1 MSNSDSTDLIDDLL
15 GLDPQGSTH
24 AARHFRTKVLKGT
37 QASYEALFSPAV
49 GLSLTYRWLV
59 ALYASR
65 LSGANELAEHY
76 LEQAREHNVPE
87 VLIEAVESGQLDG
100 VNDSVLEAIL
110 VFTRKLVQKPVE
122 GDKAALL
129 ALKQAGVATPDIVAL
144 AQLIAFLSYQIRLVA
159 GLKAMQ
165 ALEKTA

>member
-1 MSNSDSTDLIDDLL
+1 MSNSESADLIDTLV
-15 GLDPQGSTH
+15 GLDPQGSTY
-24 AARHFRTKVLKGT
+24 AARHFRTKVLNGT
-37 QASYEALFSPAV
+37 QASYDALFSPAL

-76 LEQAREHNVPE
+76 LEQARANNVE
-87 VLIEAVESGQLDG
+87 ESLIEAVESGQLDG
-100 VNDSVLEAIL
+100 VNDNILESIL
-110 VFTRKLVQKPVE
+110 LFTRKLIQKPIE
-122 GDKAALL
+122 GDQAALL
-129 ALKQAGVATPDIVAL
+129 ELKQVGVATPDIVAL

>member
-1 MSNSDSTDLIDDLL
+1 MGNSDSTDLIDTLL

-24 AARHFRTKVLKGT
+24 EARHFRTKVLKGT
-37 QASYEALFSPAV
+37 QASYDALFSPRL

-76 LEQAREHNVPE
+76 LEQARDHNVPE
-87 VLIEAVESGQLDG
+87 SLVEAVESGQLDG
-100 VNDSVLEAIL
+100 VNDNVLEAIL
-110 VFTRKLVQKPVE
+110 LFTRKLVQKPVE
-122 GDKAALL
+122 GDKEALL
-129 ALKQAGVATPDIVAL
+129 ALKQVGVATPDIVAL